1 MAHRVES
8 ILMSRFILNL
18 RMIDDESHL
27 VISSTLRLSTGSTN
41 DLGRDPRILTLA
53 FDNIGAPLEF
63 NGDVEYD
70 PDEYEERNMYSLETT
85 GGQYTASRRTVSIL

>member
-1 MAHRVES
+1 
-8 ILMSRFILNL
+8 MSRFILNL

-27 VISSTLRLSTGSTN
+27 VMSSTLELSTSST
-41 DLGRDPRILTLA
+41 DDHGRDPRISTLA

-70 PDEYEERNMYSLETT
+70 RDEYEERDMYSLETT
-85 GGQYTASRRTVSIL
+85 GEQYCF

>member
-1 MAHRVES
+1 
-8 ILMSRFILNL
+8 MSRFILNL

-27 VISSTLRLSTGSTN
+27 VMSSTLGLSTSST
-41 DLGRDPRILTLA
+41 DDPGRDPRILTLA

-70 PDEYEERNMYSLETT
+70 LDEYEERNMYSLETT
-85 GGQYTASRRTVSIL
+85 GEQYTASRRTVSILQAYISP

>member
-1 MAHRVES
+1 MTHRVES

-27 VISSTLRLSTGSTN
+27 VMSSTLRLSTGSTN
-41 DLGRDPRILTLA
+41 DPGRDPRILTLA

-70 PDEYEERNMYSLETT
+70 RDEYEARDMYSLETT
-85 GGQYTASRRTVSIL
+85 GEHHPSSGRTVSTL